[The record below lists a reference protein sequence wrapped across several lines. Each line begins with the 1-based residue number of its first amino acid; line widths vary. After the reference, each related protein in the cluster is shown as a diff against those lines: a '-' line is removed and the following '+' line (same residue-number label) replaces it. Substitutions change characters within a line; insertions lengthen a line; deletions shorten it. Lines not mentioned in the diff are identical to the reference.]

1 MITIGDVSNRCRRR
15 DFLRIGSLALGG
27 LSLDGLLHHQTA
39 AAELGSVSKDKS
51 VVFLFLHGGP
61 SQTETFDPKMS
72 APAGVRSVTGEVKTT
87 LPGVTFGASLPKL
100 AALAN
105 QLAVVRSFTTGDGNH
120 DIKPIVGRDTFAA
133 NLGAIHSRILGA
145 SHPQTGI
152 PTNVA
157 LFPRAVDETTQAGNF
172 NFGDFLATGL
182 LSGAHAPF
190 VPGTSGPFQQDMTL
204 DLPLR
209 RVSDRRALL
218 SCLDD
223 AKRQCDVL
231 LQSNG
236 IQSNAAQ
243 GTASRSASV
252 DAFRQQAFDVLLG
265 GVSKAFDLSRED
277 PQTLARYD
285 TAPLVRPENI
295 SRRWNNH
302 KNYADNAKSLGKLML
317 LARRLC
323 EAGCGFVTVTTNFV
337 WDMHADQNNATMH
350 EGMEY
355 IGRPFDHAV
364 SAFLEDVAARGLS
377 EKILLVA
384 CGEMGRTPR
393 LNDRGGRDHWGRLAP
408 LLIAGGGLR
417 MGQVIGRSDSTAS
430 EPATEPITIR
440 NLLATVLHTAFDVG
454 TLRVQRG
461 LPREI
466 AQQMTSWRPIE
477 ELI

>member
-1 MITIGDVSNRCRRR
+1 
-15 DFLRIGSLALGG
+15 
-27 LSLDGLLHHQTA
+27 
-39 AAELGSVSKDKS
+39 
-51 VVFLFLHGGP
+51 
-61 SQTETFDPKMS
+61 
-72 APAGVRSVTGEVKTT
+72 
-87 LPGVTFGASLPKL
+87 
-100 AALAN
+100 
-105 QLAVVRSFTTGDGNH
+105 
-120 DIKPIVGRDTFAA
+120 
-133 NLGAIHSRILGA
+133 
-145 SHPQTGI
+145 
-152 PTNVA
+152 
-157 LFPRAVDETTQAGNF
+157 
-172 NFGDFLATGL
+172 
-182 LSGAHAPF
+182 
-190 VPGTSGPFQQDMTL
+190 
-204 DLPLR
+204 
-209 RVSDRRALL
+209 
-218 SCLDD
+218 
-223 AKRQCDVL
+223 
-231 LQSNG
+231 
-236 IQSNAAQ
+236 
-243 GTASRSASV
+243 
-252 DAFRQQAFDVLLG
+252 
-265 GVSKAFDLSRED
+265 
-277 PQTLARYD
+277 
-285 TAPLVRPENI
+285 
-295 SRRWNNH
+295 
-302 KNYADNAKSLGKLML
+302 ML

-466 AQQMTSWRPIE
+466 AQQMTSWRPVE

>member
-1 MITIGDVSNRCRRR
+1 V
-15 DFLRIGSLALGG
+15 
-27 LSLDGLLHHQTA
+27 
-39 AAELGSVSKDKS
+39 
-51 VVFLFLHGGP
+51 
-61 SQTETFDPKMS
+61 
-72 APAGVRSVTGEVKTT
+72 
-87 LPGVTFGASLPKL
+87 
-100 AALAN
+100 
-105 QLAVVRSFTTGDGNH
+105 
-120 DIKPIVGRDTFAA
+120 
-133 NLGAIHSRILGA
+133 GA

-172 NFGDFLATGL
+172 NFGNFLATGL

-209 RVSDRRALL
+209 RVTDRRALL

-223 AKRQCDVL
+223 AKRQCDAL
-231 LQSNG
+231 LNSNG
-236 IQSNAAQ
+236 IQSNARQ